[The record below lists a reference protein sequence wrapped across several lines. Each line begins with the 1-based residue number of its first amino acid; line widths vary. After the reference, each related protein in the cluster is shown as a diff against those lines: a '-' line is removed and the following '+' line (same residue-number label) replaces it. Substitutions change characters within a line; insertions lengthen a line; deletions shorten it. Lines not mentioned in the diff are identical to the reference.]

1 MEIVTHVHRHFGV
14 VLFLVMTVVLAPINR
29 FTYGDD
35 GLRIACLPDRPVAY
49 RGEDIGVQVWVT
61 TSDGVPVIAKAPVHW
76 KVTAGRIEDQSSST
90 RWRFDAV
97 EVDREYTASVEVE
110 VGKLIAGPCS
120 FNVWVSEALLQSAER
135 QSAQGIDVGGR
146 YRGEYI
152 TRRAF
157 LGNGKFGD
165 PGFGLYSY
173 FLMRGPPATP
183 QVRERYA
190 QFVRSFLDVLV
201 SLSDKENYV
210 ESSKLNVS
218 YIPVKTDPPRMFAT
232 GQLVDWVLEHY
243 DYDRAKSFLSLYPT
257 LTGPGPYIVAVGTP
271 LRRPIKPMLPWDFA
285 QMDGQSVGDGV
296 NRFLNQAAQLYDW
309 EHEGALRKLRDRLL
323 TAVAGM
329 FMGRAA
335 AEAWIQI
342 IE

>member
-1 MEIVTHVHRHFGV
+1 MEIARRVHRHLGA
-14 VLFLVMTVVLAPINR
+14 VLFLVATPVFVLISR
-29 FTYGDD
+29 LTYGDD
-35 GLRIACLPDRPVAY
+35 GLRVACLPDRPVAY

-61 TSDGVPVIAKAPVHW
+61 TSGGVPVVAKASVRW
-76 KVTAGRIEDQSSST
+76 KVTGGRVEDQSSST
-90 RWRFDAV
+90 RWRFDSV

-110 VGKLIAGPCS
+110 VDELRGDPCS
-120 FNVWVSEALLQSAER
+120 FKVWVSEALRQSAER
-135 QSAQGIDVGGR
+135 QSVQGIDVGGR
-146 YRGEYI
+146 HRGEYI

-157 LGNGKFGD
+157 LGNGKFGE

-190 QFVRSFLDVLV
+190 HFVRSFLDVLV
-201 SLSDKENYV
+201 SLSEKENYV

-218 YIPVKTDPPRMFAT
+218 YMPMKTVPPKMLEIRQF
-232 GQLVDWVLEHY
+232 VDWILEHY
-243 DYDRAKSFLSLYPT
+243 DYDRAKSFLSFYPT
-257 LTGPGPYIVAVGTP
+257 LTGPGPYIVAVGAP

-285 QMDGQSVGDGV
+285 QMDGQSIGDGV

-309 EHEGALRKLRDRLL
+309 ENEGALRKLRDRLL

-329 FMGRAA
+329 FMGRAS
-335 AEAWIQI
+335 AEAWIPI
-342 IE
+342 FE